1 MYSYTCVYIVY
12 LSSALTVLLQNIY
25 LYTNFY
31 LTVHDHQTHEETR
44 HFSTLTEAITP
55 KKEMLTL
62 NTTHIHHSL
71 QVLSGGQ
78 GE

>member
-55 KKEMLTL
+55 EKMLTL
-62 NTTHIHHSL
+62 KTTHIHHSL
-71 QVLSGGQ
+71 QVLPGEQ